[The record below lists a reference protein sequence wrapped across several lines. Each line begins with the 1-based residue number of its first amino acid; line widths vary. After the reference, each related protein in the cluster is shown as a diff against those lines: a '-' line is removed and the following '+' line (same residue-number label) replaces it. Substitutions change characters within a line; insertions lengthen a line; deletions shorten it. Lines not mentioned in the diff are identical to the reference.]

1 MNQAN
6 IAIVTD
12 STADIPNELAAKYR
26 IHIVLNIIVI
36 DGQSLED
43 GKDISRRE
51 FYENLPKMKSTPT
64 TATASQGV
72 YLQLYNT
79 LFDQGYS
86 QIISIHPPPLL
97 SGIFNATS
105 VAAQEFKNRVHVI
118 DSQQVSLGLGFQV
131 LTAAEAIMRGASLE
145 DVLALVENVRSRVRL
160 VAMVDTLEYLRRSGR
175 VSWARARLGGLL
187 RIKPFIEVK
196 TGQILSLGEVR
207 THRKG
212 VARLLKMLRNLGS
225 LDRLAI
231 LHSNAEGEARQ
242 LLADLSPQIS
252 TEPLVVNITPIIGS
266 HVGPNGLGFA
276 VVLQK

>member
-131 LTAAEAIMRGASLE
+131 LAAAEAIMRGASLE

-242 LLADLSPQIS
+242 LLADLSPQSS

>member
-12 STADIPNELAAKYR
+12 STADIPHELAEKYR

-131 LTAAEAIMRGASLE
+131 LAAAEAIMRGASLE

-242 LLADLSPQIS
+242 LLADLSPQSS